1 MVNISIN
8 NLGLAVVSILGL
20 VCCALFIV
28 KAVMIGIEAIKELIF

>member
-1 MVNISIN
+1 MMDITIS

-28 KAVMIGIEAIKELIF
+28 KAVMIGIKAVKELTI